1 MIDFVIKRLTYL
13 CETIPPLLAS
23 IDEPLFSMKPDI
35 NKWSKKEII
44 GHLIDSATNNHQR
57 FIRAQFELSPLI
69 SYDQNK
75 WNQFNFYQHIDGK
88 QIILFWTAYNKQ
100 LIELFKQIPEESLKL
115 ECKTATENSLT
126 IDFLINDYLEH
137 LEYHLRQVVNYPP
150 HNAACETP
158 ILKP

>member
-1 MIDFVIKRLTYL
+1 MLDFVIKRLTYL
-13 CETIPPLLAS
+13 CEIIPPLLAN
-23 IDEPLFSMKPDI
+23 IGEPLFSTRPDI

-57 FIRAQFELSPLI
+57 FIRAQFELCPLI

-75 WNQFNFYQHIDGK
+75 WNQFNFYQHINGE
-88 QIILFWTAYNKQ
+88 QVILFWTVYNKQ

-115 ECKTATENSLT
+115 ECKTTPENSLT

-150 HNAACETP
+150 HNAT
-158 ILKP
+158 